1 MSDFFDSN
9 VFIEIGEAIDN
20 LGRKVKRRSHPE
32 MVDKLFRKRLKEL
45 AFELPETPGKLV
57 KPDESKVIEVEYRI
71 LDDEEAQ
78 L

>member
-1 MSDFFDSN
+1 MFNFFSSN
-9 VFIEIGEAIDN
+9 VFIEIGEAIGN

-32 MVDKLFRKRLKEL
+32 MVDKLFRKMLKEL
-45 AFELPETPGKLV
+45 ALELPQTPGKLV
-57 KPDESKVIEVEYRI
+57 KPDEGKAIEVEYRI